1 VRLNLA
7 RMCPRCNSS
16 FLWIRSN
23 AGMERI
29 MIWLTGERKY
39 RCNDCA
45 LEFREVDRRRVPRA
59 EIDAAGFPDLN
70 DARHAE
76 PGP

>member
-1 VRLNLA
+1 
-7 RMCPRCNSS
+7 
-16 FLWIRSN
+16 
-23 AGMERI
+23 MERI